1 MFKDVTLWHD
11 PSSSQSFLVNI
22 GLLSKTYRDLQSS
35 EPPWTA
41 FIRLN
46 EPPTL
51 VRVYNRQLLYVYS

>member
-1 MFKDVTLWHD
+1 VFEDVTLWHD
-11 PSSSQSFLVNI
+11 PSSSQSFLVNV
-22 GLLSKTYRDLQSS
+22 GLLSKTYRGLQSS

-51 VRVYNRQLLYVYS
+51 VRVVIHQLPYVYS